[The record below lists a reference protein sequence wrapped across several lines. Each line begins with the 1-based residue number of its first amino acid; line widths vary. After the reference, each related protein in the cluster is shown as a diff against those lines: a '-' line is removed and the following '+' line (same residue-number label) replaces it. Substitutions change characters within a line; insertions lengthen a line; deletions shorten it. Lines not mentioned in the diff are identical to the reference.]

1 MALEKQHVLTKKE
14 RAVMRAV
21 YLAADKKKSDRSHV
35 VL

>member
-21 YLAADKKKSDRSHV
+21 YGAADKKSGV
-35 VL
+35 CLL